1 MMMRCNGAISA
12 EQIEYFQ
19 EYKMKPG
26 ELDPSKPEFKH
37 LVDIDFEALK
47 FVPSDPE
54 NPVEGEGE

>member
-26 ELDPSKPEFKH
+26 ELDPSKPEYKH

-54 NPVEGEGE
+54 NPV